1 MRKPAVPALNVIGF
15 VCERSLVMARLEY
28 TLISLDREKHS
39 VFLVIFVV
47 KNFDSVLPEGNI
59 PNV

>member
-1 MRKPAVPALNVIGF
+1 MPALNVICF

-28 TLISLDREKHS
+28 TLISLDREKPS
-39 VFLVIFVV
+39 VFLIIFVV